1 MAKDKGGDAM
11 STNVYFTL
19 IAQSLL
25 VLSVGCGPGGEELHA
40 ITGKIAVVDTELA
53 DIAGSSIEVA
63 DTANENNRGF
73 ALIEPDGQFSIESLR
88 SGEVK
93 QGLAEGTYK
102 ARIILSDEDFESR
115 KKAAVAIA
123 KRYQNFD
130 TSGLTISVPSSSDV
144 VFLIT
149 KK

>member
-1 MAKDKGGDAM
+1 
-11 STNVYFTL
+11 
-19 IAQSLL
+19 
-25 VLSVGCGPGGEELHA
+25 
-40 ITGKIAVVDTELA
+40 
-53 DIAGSSIEVA
+53 
-63 DTANENNRGF
+63 
-73 ALIEPDGQFSIESLR
+73 
-88 SGEVK
+88 VK

>member
-1 MAKDKGGDAM
+1 MTA
-11 STNVYFTL
+11 NLYFKS

-25 VLSVGCGPGGEELHA
+25 VLSVGCGPAGEKLHT
-40 ITGKIAVVDTELA
+40 ITGKIAVADTELA
-53 DIAGSSIEVA
+53 DIVGSSVEVA

-93 QGLAEGTYK
+93 QGLAAGVYK

-115 KKAAVAIA
+115 KNASIAIA
-123 KRYQNFD
+123 KRYQSFD

-144 VFLIT
+144 VFQISR
-149 KK
+149 K